1 MQENL
6 SAYEIKE
13 KVLALQ
19 ESMLSSHPQMPTL
32 LRQIHTQL
40 RADPEIVT
48 LLSEDE
54 ISIIVSGLMKQTQ
67 TELVVASVKSKTK
80 SLKSMGT
87 GDL

>member
-19 ESMLSSHPQMPTL
+19 EAMLSAHPQMPGL

-40 RADPEIVT
+40 RADPAIET

-54 ISIIVSGLMKQTQ
+54 IGIIISGLMIQTQ
-67 TELVVASVKSKTK
+67 TELICASVKSKTK